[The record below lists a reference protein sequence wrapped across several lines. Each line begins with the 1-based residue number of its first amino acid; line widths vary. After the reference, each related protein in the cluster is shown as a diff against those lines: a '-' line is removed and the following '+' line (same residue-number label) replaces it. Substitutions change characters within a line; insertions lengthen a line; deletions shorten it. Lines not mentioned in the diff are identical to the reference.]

1 MPPGAGAAGIGTP
14 DEMRTHLR
22 KFADA
27 GVDQVAFIQQGGRNR
42 HEHICEALDL
52 FAREVMPEFKEHEAG
67 RLARKSDELAP
78 FVEKAMAR
86 KQRMREL
93 TDAEIPTVVA
103 LGRQIAATPDPQA
116 EATARIW
123 SQTAAVPLEDP
134 LKAKAAAKR
143 SARKILL

>member
-1 MPPGAGAAGIGTP
+1 MRCRRARERPGIGTP

-67 RLARKSDELAP
+67 RLARKSDELRLSS
-78 FVEKAMAR
+78 R
-86 KQRMREL
+86 KPWRESSGC
-93 TDAEIPTVVA
+93 AN
-103 LGRQIAATPDPQA
+103 
-116 EATARIW
+116 
-123 SQTAAVPLEDP
+123 
-134 LKAKAAAKR
+134 
-143 SARKILL
+143 

>member
-1 MPPGAGAAGIGTP
+1 
-14 DEMRTHLR
+14 
-22 KFADA
+22 
-27 GVDQVAFIQQGGRNR
+27 
-42 HEHICEALDL
+42 
-52 FAREVMPEFKEHEAG
+52 
-67 RLARKSDELAP
+67 
-78 FVEKAMAR
+78 
-86 KQRMREL
+86 MREL

-143 SARKILL
+143 SARKYSYNPVMAGIGYTPAALSRGPGWPGHDEVGGAGANDLIRGTRTL